1 MSLSRR
7 EFLQMLAVASA
18 AGINLETAQA
28 GTGTQRVASSVKANN
43 ASSNMYEIPRYGNV
57 SILHMTDMHAQL
69 KPVYF
74 REPNIN
80 LGIGSMTG
88 NPPHLVGEQFL
99 KHFGLEPNTP
109 AAHAFTCLDYSEAAK
124 KYGKVGGFAHLLTL
138 IKHMREQ
145 RPGAF
150 LLDGGDNWQ
159 GNALALWTNAQSQ
172 IDAMK
177 IAKVDFFTSH
187 WEATYTKDRMIE
199 GINELESATNMAFVA
214 QNILDDDFYE
224 RVFKPY
230 VIREQ
235 NGVQVAVIG
244 QAFPYTPIANPSW
257 MTEGWTFGI
266 RDEAMQETVDA
277 ARAEGA
283 EVVIVLSHNGMDVDL
298 KMASRVSGIDAIMG
312 GHTHDAVPTPTLVK
326 NSGGQTIVSNAGSNA
341 KFLGVLDLDVRN
353 GKVQDYKYH
362 LLPVFSDFIE
372 PDKEMQDFIDKAYN
386 QEITFQGKTFNTGER
401 AGEVLATNDALLYR
415 RGNFSGTWDHLICEA
430 LNEVNDTQIS
440 FSPGVRWGT
449 SLIPGEPITYD
460 DLMTEVGLTYPNVTV
475 NEFTGE
481 EIKSILEDVCDNIFN
496 TDPYYQQGGD
506 MVRVGGM
513 SYTCA
518 PNETKGKRITGMT
531 MKDGTA
537 VDPNKSYKVA
547 GWASVAEP
555 GNIPGDTGEMI
566 WDQVEGWLRD
576 QKHIKPISK
585 EELNR
590 QVLLKGVDNNPGL
603 DYDC

>member
-28 GTGTQRVASSVKANN
+28 GTGTQRVASSIKANN
-43 ASSNMYEIPRYGNV
+43 ASSNMYEVPRFGNV
-57 SILHMTDMHAQL
+57 SFLHMTDMHAQL

-74 REPNIN
+74 REPSIN
-80 LGIGSMTG
+80 LGVGEMEG
-88 NPPHLVGEQFL
+88 NAPHLVGDKFL

-109 AAHAFTCLDYSEAAK
+109 AAHAFTCIDFAEAAK
-124 KYGKVGGFAHLLTL
+124 KYGKVGGYAHLLTL

-159 GNALALWTNAQSQ
+159 GNALALWTDAQSQ

-177 IAKVDFFTSH
+177 IAKPDFFTSH
-187 WEATYTKDRMIE
+187 WEATYTADRMKE
-199 GINELESATNMAFVA
+199 GIADLEDSTDCNFVA
-214 QNILDDDFYE
+214 QNIRDSDFNE

-235 NGVQVAVIG
+235 NGVKVAVVG
-244 QAFPYTPIANPSW
+244 QAFPYTPIANPRW
-257 MTEGWTFGI
+257 MTEGWSFGI
-266 RDEAMQETVDA
+266 RDDEMQEAVDS
-277 ARAEGA
+277 ARDEGA
-283 EVVIVLSHNGMDVDL
+283 EVVVVLSHNGMDVDI
-298 KMASRVSGIDAIMG
+298 KMASKVTGIDAIMG
-312 GHTHDAVPTPTLVK
+312 GHTHDAVPTPTVVK
-326 NSGGQTIVSNAGSNA
+326 NSSGQTLVCNAGSNA
-341 KFLGVLDLDVRN
+341 KYLGVLDFDVRN

-362 LLPVFSDFIE
+362 LLPVFADFIE
-372 PDKEMQDFIDKAYN
+372 PDKEMAEYIDKLYK
-386 QEITFQGKTFNTGER
+386 QEIEFEGKKFNVGER
-401 AGEVLATNDALLYR
+401 TGEVLATNDALLYR
-415 RGNFSGTWDHLICEA
+415 RGNFTGTWDQLICDA
-430 LNEVNDTQIS
+430 LIDVNDAQIS

-460 DLMTEVGLTYPNVTV
+460 DMMTHVALTYPNVTV

-481 EIKSILEDVCDNIFN
+481 QIKDILEDVCDNIFN

-513 SYTCA
+513 QYACA
-518 PNETKGKRITGMT
+518 PNAEKGKRILDMEL
-531 MKDGTA
+531 DGEPI
-537 VDPNKSYKVA
+537 DPKKKYKVA

-555 GNIPGDTGEMI
+555 GNIPGDTEEMI
-566 WDQVEGWLRD
+566 WDQVETWLRD
-576 QKHIKPISK
+576 QKHIKPVK
-585 EELNR
+585 PNEP
-590 QVLLKGVDNNPGL
+590 VLKGMEGNPGITK
-603 DYDC
+603 DC

>member
-43 ASSNMYEIPRYGNV
+43 ASSNMYEVPQFGNV

-74 REPNIN
+74 REPSIN
-80 LGIGSMTG
+80 LGIGSMKG
-88 NPPHLVGEQFL
+88 NPPHLVGDKFL
-99 KHFGLEPNTP
+99 DYFGLEPNTP
-109 AAHAFTCLDYSEAAK
+109 AAHAFTCLDFAEAAK
-124 KYGKVGGFAHLLTL
+124 KYGKVGGFAHLVTL

-159 GNALALWTNAQSQ
+159 GNALALWTDAQSQ
-172 IDAMK
+172 IDAQK
-177 IAKVDFFTSH
+177 IARPDFFTSH
-187 WEATYTKDRMIE
+187 WEATYTKDRMVE
-199 GINELESATNMAFVA
+199 GINDLESATDCQFVA
-214 QNILDDDFYE
+214 QNIRDFDFME

-230 VIREQ
+230 AIREQ
-235 NGVQVAVIG
+235 NGVKVAVVG
-244 QAFPYTPIANPSW
+244 QAFPYTPIANPRW

-266 RDEAMQETVDA
+266 KDDEMQQAVDA

-283 EVVIVLSHNGMDVDL
+283 EVVVVLSHNGMDVDI
-298 KMASRVSGIDAIMG
+298 KMASRVTGIDAIMG
-312 GHTHDAVPTPTLVK
+312 GHTHDAVPTPTVVK
-326 NSGGQTIVSNAGSNA
+326 NRSGQTLVTNAGSNA
-341 KFLGVLDLDVRN
+341 KYLGVLDFDVRN

-372 PDKEMQDFIDKAYN
+372 PDKEMQEYIDKMYN

-401 AGEVLATNDALLYR
+401 ASQQLATNDALLYR
-415 RGNFSGTWDHLICEA
+415 RGNFTGTWDQLLCDALID
-430 LNEVNDTQIS
+430 VNDAQIS

-460 DLMTEVGLTYPNVTV
+460 DMMTHVALTYPNVTV

-481 EIKSILEDVCDNIFN
+481 QIKGILEDVCDNIFN

-506 MVRVGGM
+506 MVRVGGLK
-513 SYTCA
+513 YACA
-518 PNETKGKRITGMT
+518 PNESKGNRIQDMELG
-531 MKDGTA
+531 GEPL
-537 VDPNKSYKVA
+537 DPNKTYKVA

-566 WDQVEGWLRD
+566 WDQVETWLRD
-576 QKHIKPISK
+576 QKHIKPVK
-585 EELNR
+585 LNEP
-590 QVLLKGVDNNPGL
+590 VLKGVGGNPGL
-603 DYDC
+603 TDQC

>member
-28 GTGTQRVASSVKANN
+28 GTGTQRVAGSIKANN
-43 ASSNMYEIPRYGNV
+43 ASSNMYEVPTFGNV
-57 SILHMTDMHAQL
+57 SFLHMTDMHAQL

-80 LGIGSMTG
+80 LGVGSMEG
-88 NPPHLVGEQFL
+88 NPPHLVGEHFL
-99 KHFGLEPNTP
+99 EYFGLEPNTP
-109 AAHAFTCLDYSEAAK
+109 SAHAFTCLDFPEAAR
-124 KYGKVGGFAHLLTL
+124 KYGKVGGYAHLLTL

-145 RPGAF
+145 RPGAL

-159 GNALALWTNAQSQ
+159 GNALALWTDAQSQ
-172 IDAMK
+172 IDAQK
-177 IAKVDFFTSH
+177 IAKPDFFTSH
-187 WEATYTKDRMIE
+187 WEATFTKDRMLE
-199 GINELESATNMAFVA
+199 GIADLEGATDCNFVA
-214 QNILDDDFYE
+214 QNILDSDFYE

-235 NGVQVAVIG
+235 NGVKCAVIG

-257 MTEGWTFGI
+257 MTAGWTFGI
-266 RDEAMQETVDA
+266 RDEKMQEAVDA

-283 EVVIVLSHNGMDVDL
+283 EVVVVLSHNGMDVDL
-298 KMASRVSGIDAIMG
+298 KMASRVTGIDAIMG
-312 GHTHDAVPTPTLVK
+312 GHTHDAVPTPTVVK
-326 NSGGQTIVSNAGSNA
+326 NRGGQTIVSNAGSNA
-341 KFLGVLDLDVRN
+341 KYLGVLDFDVRN

-372 PDKEMQDFIDKAYN
+372 PDKEMADYIEKAYN
-386 QEITFQGKTFNTGER
+386 QEITFEGKTFNAAER
-401 AGEVLATNDALLYR
+401 AGQVLATNDALLYR
-415 RGNFSGTWDHLICEA
+415 RGNFNGTWDQLLCDALID
-430 LNEVNDTQIS
+430 VNDAQIS

-460 DLMTEVGLTYPNVTV
+460 DMMTHVALTYPNVTV

-481 EIKSILEDVCDNIFN
+481 ELKSILEDVADNIFN

-506 MVRVGGM
+506 MVRIGGLK
-513 SYTCA
+513 YACA
-518 PNETKGKRITGMT
+518 PNAEKGKRILDMEL
-531 MKDGTA
+531 DGKSI
-537 VDPNKSYKVA
+537 DPKKSYKVA

-555 GNIPGDTGEMI
+555 GNIPGDTGVPV
-566 WDQVEGWLRD
+566 WDQVEEWLRD
-576 QKHIKPISK
+576 QKHIKPV
-585 EELNR
+585 ELNEP
-590 QVLLKGVDNNPGL
+590 VLKGVKGNPGL
-603 DYDC
+603 TDKC